1 MAAIQNRDTSS
12 IQITKLAELRD
23 FVRCVPW
30 LSPLTDED
38 INYLLI
44 NSKVMKFDNGAWLYR
59 QNFPSRTFFLIIDG
73 IVRLER
79 NTQEGQTA
87 TIRFAR
93 RGELLGELGL
103 VSMGGLYQCS
113 AETLRR
119 THVLSI
125 STEAGRVILNRQ
137 PACRAEFLS
146 YLTTELTNRL
156 EEIVLRTQTRPM
168 TRLISYILRQ
178 RPINHKGSQ
187 WTFLLTSPKRW
198 LADQLAMTPETLS
211 RKLLVLREC
220 GAIQVSSYTIEVIS
234 EKKLHEI
241 MLQEE

>member
-1 MAAIQNRDTSS
+1 MPTIQNSHTSS
-12 IQITKLAELRD
+12 IQITKLAQLRD
-23 FVRCVPW
+23 FVRCIPW

-38 INYLLI
+38 INHLLF
-44 NSKVMKFDNGAWLYR
+44 NSEVRKFDNGAWLYR
-59 QNFPSRTFFLIIDG
+59 QNSPSRTLFLIIDG

-79 NTQEGQTA
+79 TAQNGQTA
-87 TIRFAR
+87 TIRFAG
-93 RGELLGELGL
+93 RGEPLGELGL

-137 PACRAEFLS
+137 PACRTELLS

-156 EEIVLRTQTRPM
+156 EEIVLRTQTSPM

-178 RPINHKGSQ
+178 RPINNKGSQ
-187 WTFLLTSPKRW
+187 WIFLLTFPKRW
-198 LADQLAMTPETLS
+198 LADQLVMTPETLS

-220 GAIQVSSYTIEVIS
+220 GAIQVSSYTIKVIS

-241 MLQEE
+241 LLQED